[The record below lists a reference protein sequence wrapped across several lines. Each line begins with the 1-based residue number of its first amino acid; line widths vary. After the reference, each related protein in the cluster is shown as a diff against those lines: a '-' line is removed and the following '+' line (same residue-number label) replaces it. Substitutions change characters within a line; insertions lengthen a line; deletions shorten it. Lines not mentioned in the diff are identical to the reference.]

1 MKSLYYILVS
11 ICMCMVIACSNP
23 RQEKTTLAAGS
34 QFEMTSLPDSAIVK
48 IAGEA
53 YVFGYPLVLMDL
65 SKKVLTNVE
74 TFNGKEAPVN
84 VMAHMSAFPD
94 HTFTAVVKPNNDTY
108 YSLGWFDLKS
118 EPLVLTVPAS
128 ERYYLLPML
137 DAYTNV
143 FASPGHRTTGKGA
156 HIFLVA
162 GPGWKA
168 EEIPTGMELISAP
181 TNTVWLI
188 GRTQVNSKEDG
199 RKVVVPFQSNMKL
212 VPLSSY
218 GKSYVAP
225 KGTVVPEYSKI
236 VPVDDAAALS
246 TEAFF
251 NYLSELMVDNPP
263 ALADSAIVKRM
274 ASIGLVAGKA
284 FTMDGM
290 RPELKEKLSKVPAA
304 VLGKIKGMAASKDPS
319 RYKNGWA
326 YNTKPLG
333 DFGTNYGIRAMTA
346 LVGLGANLPEDA
358 IYPMATQDSEG
369 QPLHSDHQYV
379 VHFEKDQMPP
389 VNAFWSLTMYNS
401 LDFLAEN
408 PISRYAIGDRDKL
421 KYNKDGSLDIY
432 VQRTAPEKTKESNW
446 LPAPKEGIF
455 NLTLRMYWPKQAAI
469 DKTWMPPVVK
479 RMR

>member
-1 MKSLYYILVS
+1 MKSFYLVMLVVS
-11 ICMCMVIACSNP
+11 LAGFAACSNP
-23 RQEKTTLAAGS
+23 GQDKAAAGAELAS
-34 QFEMTSLPDSAIVK
+34 VTPSLSDSEIVK
-48 IAGEA
+48 IAAEA

-74 TFNGKEAPVN
+74 TFNGMAAPVN
-84 VMAHMSAFPD
+84 VIAHLNTFPD
-94 HTFTAVVKPNNDTY
+94 HNFTAVVKPNNDTY
-108 YSLGWFDLKS
+108 YSMAWFDLKA
-118 EPLVLTVPAS
+118 EPLVLTVTAS
-128 ERYYLLPML
+128 DRFYLLPML

-156 HIFLVA
+156 HVFLLA

-168 EEIPTGMELISAP
+168 EEIPPGMELISAP

-188 GRTQVNSKEDG
+188 GRTQVNSREDG
-199 RKVVVPFQSNMKL
+199 KKVVVPFQNDMKL

-218 GKSYVAP
+218 GKAYVAP
-225 KGTVVPEYSKI
+225 KGKVVPEYSKI
-236 VPVDDAAALS
+236 VPVDDAAARS
-246 TEAFF
+246 TESFF

-263 ALADSAIVKRM
+263 AAADSAIVNRM
-274 ASIGLVAGKA
+274 ASIGIVAGQK
-284 FTMDGM
+284 FTMEGM
-290 RPELKEKLSKVPAA
+290 SAELKEKLAKVPSG
-304 VLGKIKGMAASKDPS
+304 VLGKIKAMTESKDPS

-326 YNTKPLG
+326 YNTKPFG
-333 DFGTNYGIRAMTA
+333 DFGTNYAIRAMTA

-369 QPLHSDHQYV
+369 QQLHSDYHYV

-408 PISRYAIGDRDKL
+408 PIGRYAIGDRDKL

-432 VQRTAPEKTKESNW
+432 VQRAAPEKGKESNW

-455 NLTLRMYWPKQAAI
+455 NLTIRMYWPKQAAI